1 MASVGSFEYAAAAE
15 RETAIFADEVNVVN
29 SAVCA
34 QAAFDPTCA
43 AVISEC
49 QEAAVTADP
58 AALRIAEVNGIQV
71 FSTGDY
77 MRADPPALWVADHAA
92 GEKATAHGQHSFEAS
107 FANHRLNE
115 FCTSNLN

>member
-29 SAVCA
+29 SPVRA

-43 AVISEC
+43 SVISEC
-49 QEAAVTADP
+49 QEATVTADP
-58 AALRIAEVNGIQV
+58 AAFRIAEVNGIQV
-71 FSTGDY
+71 LSPGDY
-77 MRADPPALWVADHAA
+77 MRAGPPALWVAEHAA
-92 GEKATAHGQHSFEAS
+92 GEKAAPNGQHSFEAR
-107 FANHRLNE
+107 FPNHRLNE